1 MQRRTFLGAT
11 ASAAALGAVKMPSAA
26 AAGAPIPLIHQTDL
40 FRPHGDPDDHFDL
53 AAVYGLATLGAVD
66 LLGVLCDFPPP
77 RRTGDPDTVAVAML
91 NHLTGLAVPLVV
103 GMPQRPESRVDDQAK
118 AAPSDLTGV
127 NWLLRT
133 LRQSPQP
140 VAISMVGSCKDVAVA
155 SRREPELFR
164 EKCRAIYLNSGTG
177 APDLP
182 LDSRREF
189 NVELNPGSY
198 AAIWDIPCPIYWL
211 PCYDHLDHGQPDPR
225 VVMRYASYFQFPMSQ
240 ILPELA
246 PPMQR
251 YFLSMLEQDLTTH
264 WLKSLRAPVDS
275 AKLATWGTKPRN
287 MWGTATF
294 LHLAGLTV
302 NADGQLI
309 PADQPGVYVFKPI
322 TATCTDDGH
331 TQWRDGAGTPA
342 RYKFEI
348 VDEAHYAVAMTKALL
363 ALIKPLGQTYVATPG
378 K

>member
-11 ASAAALGAVKMPSAA
+11 AAAVALGAAEMPSTAA
-26 AAGAPIPLIHQTDL
+26 AAEPTPLIHQTDL

-53 AAVYGLATLGAVD
+53 AAVYGLALRGAVD
-66 LLGVLCDFPPP
+66 LRGILCDFPPP
-77 RRTGDPDTVAVAML
+77 RRQGDPDTVAVAML

-103 GMPQRPESRVDDQAK
+103 GMPQRPTDRRDDQAK
-118 AAPSDLTGV
+118 AAPCDLTGV

-133 LRQSPQP
+133 LRESPRP

-155 SRREPELFR
+155 SRREPELFAA
-164 EKCRAIYLNSGTG
+164 KCRAIYLNSGTG

-182 LDSRREF
+182 LNSRREF

-198 AAIWDIPCPIYWL
+198 SAIWDIPCPIYWL

-225 VVMRYASYFQFPMSQ
+225 VVQRYASYFQFPMSQ

-246 PPMQR
+246 PTMQR
-251 YFLSMLEQDLTTH
+251 YFLSMLEQELTTH
-264 WLKSLRAPVDS
+264 WIKSLRTPVDP
-275 AKLATWGTKPRN
+275 AKLTTWGTRARN

-302 NADGQLI
+302 NAKGELV
-309 PADQPGVYVFKPI
+309 PENQPGVYRFLPV
-322 TATCTDDGH
+322 TVTCTDDGH
-331 TQWRDGAGTPA
+331 TQWREGTGTPA
-342 RYKFEI
+342 RFKFEI
-348 VDEAHYAVAMTKALL
+348 ADMANYQSAMTKALL
-363 ALIKPLGQTYVATPG
+363 ALIKPLGQDYVATPG
-378 K
+378 Q